1 MKAAKL
7 TLIMCVLTCAILIS
21 GCQECQKASDDC
33 LNAYDQNR
41 EMYDYVGGMPE
52 ECKD

>member
-1 MKAAKL
+1 MKAVKL
-7 TLIMCVLTCAILIS
+7 ILIVSVLMYAILIS

-41 EMYDYVGGMPE
+41 AMYDYVGGMPE
-52 ECKD
+52 ICKD